1 MDENKNIEENKGEQ
15 LNKASS
21 DENISQAASPVTYNP
36 QPSTIQEMEVHH
48 HSHQSHGKK
57 NWKAYFW
64 EFLMLFLAVFC
75 GFLAEY
81 QLEHKIEKQRA
92 KEFATSLVSDLEKDT
107 AQFNYGIKEIDFV
120 APRIDTFRTLVHST
134 AINSLPGGIW
144 YYYGRFTSYYFSF
157 TSNDATIEQLKNSGS
172 LRYFKKSEIVNAI
185 AQYDKISRLIKDLFN
200 YEQPINNKMI
210 ELRNKIFIAA
220 NFDSIMKFNTSR
232 EKINSFMKKEIKFLD
247 SNPATIIELANFC
260 QTSVVDSYY
269 RRLKYQDALKLASD
283 LMRLLKK
290 EYHLK

>member
-1 MDENKNIEENKGEQ
+1 
-15 LNKASS
+15 
-21 DENISQAASPVTYNP
+21 
-36 QPSTIQEMEVHH
+36 
-48 HSHQSHGKK
+48 
-57 NWKAYFW
+57 
-64 EFLMLFLAVFC
+64 MLFLAVFC

-92 KEFATSLVSDLEKDT
+92 KEFALSLVVDLEKDT
-107 AQFNYGIKEIDFV
+107 AQFKYGIKEIDFV
-120 APRIDTFRTLVHST
+120 TPRIDTFRTLVQSN

-172 LRYFKKSEIVNAI
+172 LRYFKKSEVVNAI
-185 AQYDKISRLIKDLFN
+185 AQYDKISRSIKDLFN

-220 NFDSIMKFNTSR
+220 NFDSVMSFTIPN
-232 EKINSFMKKEIKFLD
+232 EKIVSFKKKEIKFLD
-247 SNPATIIELANFC
+247 KNPAILVELANFC
-260 QTSVVDSYY
+260 QTSVVDSYHRKSSY
-269 RRLKYQDALKLASD
+269 QHALRLATD
-283 LMRLLKK
+283 LIELLKK